1 MKYQFATYKNAA
13 LNAPIVDTNSA
24 CDAIAEYTTAVTTNA
39 TNDAGNNRRN
49 RRA

>member
-13 LNAPIVDTNSA
+13 LNAPTAFTISA
-24 CDAIAEYTTAVTTNA
+24 GDDNAEYTTAVTNNNA
-39 TNDAGNNRRN
+39 ADAGNNRRI